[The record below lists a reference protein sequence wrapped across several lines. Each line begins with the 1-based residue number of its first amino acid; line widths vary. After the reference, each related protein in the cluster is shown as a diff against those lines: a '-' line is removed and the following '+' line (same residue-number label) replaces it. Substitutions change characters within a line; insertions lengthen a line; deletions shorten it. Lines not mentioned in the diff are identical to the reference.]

1 MQADIYVTIMVSLG
15 GIFFFFLGQKKA
27 ERIPG
32 GTYVFRLRLAQAVL
46 PSIGQAF
53 RLQAA
58 EARHSTLPKHNPG
71 LGMWVA
77 ESPSA

>member
-46 PSIGQAF
+46 PSISQAF

-58 EARHSTLPKHNPG
+58 EVHTDSVHKCLAPCALRRTFS
-71 LGMWVA
+71 
-77 ESPSA
+77 